1 MEKSKIVLLGYMGSG
16 KSAVAKHIA
25 LERNLIAIDL
35 DSYIEQKEALQ
46 KIFSAIN
53 QLPENQK
60 TVVILLKIEHNSV
73 KEVAEILR
81 LSPKAVESLF
91 QRAKTKLSFL
101 LNQQNE
107 NE

>member
-1 MEKSKIVLLGYMGSG
+1 MYKTQNQTDEIP
-16 KSAVAKHIA
+16 IA
-25 LERNLIAIDL
+25 QQNFNHPGVEL
-35 DSYIEQKEALQ
+35 EQKEALQ
-46 KIFSAIN
+46 KIFFAIN

-60 TVVILLKIEHNSV
+60 TVIILLKIEHNSV
-73 KEVAEILR
+73 KEVAEILM